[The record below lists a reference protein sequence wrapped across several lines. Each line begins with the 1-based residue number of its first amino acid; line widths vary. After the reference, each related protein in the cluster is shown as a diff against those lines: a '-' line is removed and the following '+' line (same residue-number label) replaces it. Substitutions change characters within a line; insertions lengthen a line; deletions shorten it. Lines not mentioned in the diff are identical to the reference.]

1 MSDLIAATAAAL
13 LPEAELRTGEVVAQ
27 MLREI
32 PELGGDPALEE
43 LLRVSVGDNVRA
55 GIERFAAGHVE
66 PGQDAPASA
75 VAYARLLAQRGVPV
89 SSLLRAYRLG
99 QAAFQERVLAG
110 IAASRADQATVL
122 RVTIELTTASFAYID
137 GLAEQVVRV
146 HEAERDA
153 WVRRRSA
160 ARAGTVAALLGDGGD
175 GGDGGGP
182 VDIARAE
189 QELGYP
195 LRGTHVAVIAWYDAD
210 DRAADDPLP
219 RLERAIGRLARSAG
233 CAHAALVVPADGW
246 TVHAWLPHPTGPLV
260 GDPDGPWLAVGD
272 PGAGPAGFAASHGQA
287 RQAASVALAAP
298 PSSRERLTSATDA
311 GLVALLRADPAALR
325 DWVRAVLG
333 DLATDDDQ
341 HARLRETARAYL
353 AHQGS
358 HTAAA
363 AELLLHRNTVL
374 YRVRRAEAARG
385 RPFTEQRLDVEV
397 ALRVTRLLGPPPDAG

>member
-1 MSDLIAATAAAL
+1 MSDLIAEASAAL

-43 LLRVSVGDNVRA
+43 LLRVSVGDNVRS
-55 GIERFAAGHVE
+55 GIERFARGQLGA
-66 PGQDAPASA
+66 GQDAPASA
-75 VAYARLLAQRGVPV
+75 IAYARLLAQRGVPV

-99 QAAFQERVLAG
+99 QAAFQERMLAG
-110 IAASRADQATVL
+110 IAHSGADQDTVL

-153 WVRRRSA
+153 WLQRRTA
-160 ARAGTVAALLGDGGD
+160 ARAGTVAALVGDR
-175 GGDGGGP
+175 P
-182 VDIARAE
+182 VDLARAE

-195 LRGTHVAVIAWYDAD
+195 LRGTHLAVVAWYDAG
-210 DRAADDPLP
+210 ADDPLP
-219 RLERAIGRLARSAG
+219 RLERAVARLARVVG
-233 CAHAALVVPADGW
+233 CPRDPLVVPADGW
-246 TVHAWLPHPTGPLV
+246 TVHAWLPQPTAPV
-260 GDPDGPWLAVGD
+260 VADPDGPWLAVGE
-272 PGAGPAGFAASHGQA
+272 PAPGPAGFRASYLQA
-287 RQAASVALAAP
+287 RQAAAVALAVP
-298 PSSRERLTSATDA
+298 PARRQRLTPAADA
-311 GLVALLRADPAALR
+311 ALVALLRADPDALR
-325 DWVRAVLG
+325 TWVRDVLG
-333 DLATDDDQ
+333 GLATDDEQ

-363 AELLLHRNTVL
+363 AELTLHRNTVL

-385 RPFTEQRLDVEV
+385 RPLSERRLDVEV
-397 ALRVTRLLGPPPDAG
+397 ALRVCRLLGPVVLG

>member
-13 LPEAELRTGEVVAQ
+13 LPEAELRTREVVAQ

-66 PGQDAPASA
+66 AGQDAPASA

-110 IAASRADQATVL
+110 IAASGADQATVL

-137 GLAEQVVRV
+137 GLSEQVVRV

-160 ARAGTVAALLGDGGD
+160 ARAGTVAALLE
-175 GGDGGGP
+175 GGP
-182 VDIARAE
+182 VDVERAE
-189 QELGYP
+189 QELAYP

-210 DRAADDPLP
+210 DPADDPLP
-219 RLERAIGRLARSAG
+219 RLERAVGRLARSAG
-233 CAHAALVVPADGW
+233 CARAALVLPADGW

-260 GDPDGPWLAVGD
+260 GDPGGPWLAVGE
-272 PGAGPAGFAASHGQA
+272 PAAGPAGFAASHRQA

-298 PSSRERLTSATDA
+298 PSSRDRLTSATDA
-311 GLVALLRADPAALR
+311 GLVALLRSDPAALH

-333 DLATDDDQ
+333 DLATDDVQ

-397 ALRVTRLLGPPPDAG
+397 ALRVTRLLGPPPPTGGG

>member
-1 MSDLIAATAAAL
+1 MTDLVAATAAAL
-13 LPEAELRTGEVVAQ
+13 LPEAELRTEDVVAQ
-27 MLREI
+27 MLRDI

-66 PGQDAPASA
+66 AGQDAPASA
-75 VAYARLLAQRGVPV
+75 IAYARLLAQRGVPV

-110 IAASRADQATVL
+110 IAASGADQATVL
-122 RVTIELTTASFAYID
+122 GVTIELTTASFAYID
-137 GLAEQVVRV
+137 GLSEQVVRV
-146 HEAERDA
+146 HEAEREA

-160 ARAGTVAALLGDGGD
+160 ARAGTVAALVAGETID
-175 GGDGGGP
+175 
-182 VDIARAE
+182 VERAE
-189 QELGYP
+189 HELGYP

-210 DRAADDPLP
+210 DPGGDDPLP
-219 RLERAIGRLARSAG
+219 RLERAVTRLARGAG
-233 CAHAALVVPADGW
+233 CSRAALVVPADGW
-246 TVHAWLPHPTGPLV
+246 TVHAWLPHPSGPLA
-260 GDPDGPWLAVGD
+260 GEADGPWLAVGE
-272 PGAGPAGFAASHGQA
+272 PGSGPTGIAASHRQA
-287 RQAASVALAAP
+287 RQAATVARAAP
-298 PSSRERLTSATDA
+298 VGTRDRVTTATDA
-311 GLVALLRADPAALR
+311 GLVALLRADPDALHA
-325 DWVRAVLG
+325 WVRSVLG

-341 HARLRETARAYL
+341 HARLRETARSYL

-397 ALRVTRLLGPPPDAG
+397 ALRVCRLLGPPPDAG

>member
-1 MSDLIAATAAAL
+1 MTDLLASTAAAM
-13 LPEAELRTGEVVAQ
+13 LPEAELRTEEVVAQ

-32 PELGGDPALEE
+32 PELGGDTALEE
-43 LLRVSVGDNVRA
+43 LLRTSVGDNVRS
-55 GIERFAAGHVE
+55 GIERFARGEIA

-110 IAASRADQATVL
+110 IAHSGADQETVL

-137 GLAEQVVRV
+137 GLSEQVVRV
-146 HEAERDA
+146 HQAERDA
-153 WVRRRSA
+153 WVQRRSA
-160 ARAGTVAALLGDGGD
+160 ARAATVAALV
-175 GGDGGGP
+175 GGGP
-182 VDIARAE
+182 VDAERAE
-189 QELGYP
+189 QELGHP
-195 LRGTHVAVIAWYDAD
+195 LRGTHLGVVAWYDAG
-210 DRAADDPLP
+210 ADDPLP
-219 RLERAIGRLARSAG
+219 RLERAVARLATASG
-233 CAHAALVVPADGW
+233 CVRAPLVLPADGW
-246 TVHAWLPHPTGPLV
+246 TVHAWLPQPGPLV
-260 GDPDGPWLAVGD
+260 VDPDGPWLATGD
-272 PGAGPAGFAASHGQA
+272 PATGIAGFRTTHLQA
-287 RQAASVALAAP
+287 RQAESVALAVP
-298 PSSRERLTSATDA
+298 PSARARLTTSAES

-333 DLATDDDQ
+333 DLATDDEP
-341 HARLRETARAYL
+341 HARLRETAAVFL

-385 RPFTEQRLDVEV
+385 RPLSERRLDVEV
-397 ALRVTRLLGPPPDAG
+397 ALRACRLLPELLA